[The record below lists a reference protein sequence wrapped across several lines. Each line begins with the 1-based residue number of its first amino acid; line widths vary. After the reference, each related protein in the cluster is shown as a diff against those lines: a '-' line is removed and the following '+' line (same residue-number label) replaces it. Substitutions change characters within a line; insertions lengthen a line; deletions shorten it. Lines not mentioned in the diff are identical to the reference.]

1 MILRKEGVHKKEN
14 DDNKEQAMICSNS
27 KWQHIG
33 NRVEMMNNKMAK
45 KVVSLST
52 LLLKKGHIEGVEKC
66 WVNE

>member
-14 DDNKEQAMICSNS
+14 DMII
-27 KWQHIG
+27 K
-33 NRVEMMNNKMAK
+33 RVDYMQQQQMVAHRKQQMNNKMAK

>member
-1 MILRKEGVHKKEN
+1 
-14 DDNKEQAMICSNS
+14 
-27 KWQHIG
+27 
-33 NRVEMMNNKMAK
+33 MNNKMAK